1 MENSIY
7 LFSAFGLTWLVIFV
21 YVYSIFRRQN
31 TLEIKIDKIKA
42 ILENSQG
49 T

>member
-1 MENSIY
+1 MENSLY
-7 LFSAFGLTWLVIFV
+7 LFAAFGLTWLIIFV

-31 TLEIKIDKIKA
+31 ALEVKIDKIKT
-42 ILENSQG
+42 ILESSRD

>member
-1 MENSIY
+1 MENSLY
-7 LFSAFGLTWLVIFV
+7 LFSAFGLTWLIIFV

-31 TLEIKIDKIKA
+31 TLEVKIDKIKT
-42 ILENSQG
+42 ILESSQD

>member
-7 LFSAFGLTWLVIFV
+7 LFLAFGLTWLIIFG
-21 YVYSIFRRQN
+21 YVHSIFRRQN
-31 TLEIKIDKIKA
+31 TLENKIDKIKT
-42 ILENSQG
+42 ILESSQD

>member
-1 MENSIY
+1 MENSLY
-7 LFSAFGLTWLVIFV
+7 LFAAFGLTWLIIFV

-31 TLEIKIDKIKA
+31 ALEVKIDKIKT
-42 ILENSQG
+42 ILESSQD

>member
-42 ILENSQG
+42 ILESNQG

>member
-1 MENSIY
+1 MENAIY